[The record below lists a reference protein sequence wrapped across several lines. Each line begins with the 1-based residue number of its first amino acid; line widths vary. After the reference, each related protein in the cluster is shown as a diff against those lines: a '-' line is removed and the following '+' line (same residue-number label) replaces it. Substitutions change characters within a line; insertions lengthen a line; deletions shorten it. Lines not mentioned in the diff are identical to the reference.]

1 MLCVILLQG
10 GRVSK
15 IVPCWSPKTAKQSRE
30 KDEIAYL
37 FLLKALLSLISK
49 ESRPIPH
56 EGKGEGRGGG
66 KGKTAKKIISEL
78 KKAEHQVGGGGG
90 IGL

>member
-15 IVPCWSPKTAKQSRE
+15 IVPCWSSKTAKQSRE

-66 KGKTAKKIISEL
+66 KEKQL
-78 KKAEHQVGGGGG
+78 KKSSVNLKKQNTKWEGGG

>member
-56 EGKGEGRGGG
+56 EGQGEGRGE
-66 KGKTAKKIISEL
+66 GKTTKKIISEL

-90 IGL
+90 